1 MANIWGLRMVLH
13 GVMMLALASL
23 NHGQEADPCTVQTGD
38 SQVILNLVESQGDQ
52 VDQLTSPVELPI
64 TGVPG
69 TDIELEILP
78 PDRREDRQFFK
89 LSGKQVQLLEP
100 LDRDQSDLS
109 SLMFQLTCID
119 LQTRRRKTIPV
130 VVTISDINDNPP
142 VFQGNPYVIT
152 IPESTPINSIVFAG
166 LKATDPDSNV
176 NGQVE
181 FHVVPGDGTPQDG
194 FGIFEIDLPH
204 QGLVKLAK
212 KLDYEDVK
220 TYYLNIQA
228 SDRAVDP
235 EGRFTANTVLTIN
248 ILDSDD
254 LNPKFSESTYTAR
267 VTSGIV
273 GGPLHV
279 SPEKIRAE
287 DQDTLRT
294 AVKYSFADGS
304 PASFHDVFTIDEDTG
319 VVKQIQSADKSTVK
333 LFDIVVKAEEQS
345 DDKKF
350 ATARLLVQVHAED
363 VNPPVLVATSRVGFV
378 PENSKIGTRVTDQR
392 GQEIKFVVTDA
403 DHIGA
408 DDPAAKYDFEMT
420 TNFFTVDEEGYLVVN
435 DENLDRDPP
444 NEDKLNFQI
453 YAREAD
459 GARNTSAPLSM
470 TINIQ
475 DVNDNAPSLASIRDV
490 VLAAGTSRRV
500 IAKLNATDND
510 LDKDLRFR
518 LLKVTNNGKNKFA
531 VNSRTGDVEVMAPVK
546 TGERFSLS
554 VAVVDKG
561 GLSSEGVLEVRVN
574 SGPNLRG
581 PAFDQFLYEAKV
593 SEGAPKFAS
602 VVTAQ
607 AKDPEG
613 DPVRYSIIEGNDA
626 GHFQIE
632 ESTGIIRAM
641 HPLDRETLRRYSLVV
656 RAEDPGGK
664 FGTATVNIVVTDIN
678 DQNPFFVDLPYSFR
692 VKEGETGASVGRVRA
707 EDHDIGDNALIYYS
721 VPDDSLFSID
731 AISGEIRTNADLD
744 FERHSVHYLVVSA
757 NDGGKQSRIATATVT
772 VLVQDTADE
781 VPRFPTQV
789 YEASVPENVK
799 DYLVTTV
806 MAEDLD
812 SEPSVTYRLVQGDLD
827 KFKIHPKSGVIRT
840 TRGLDFERQS
850 TFTLIVGTEESRL
863 SGLDNLPGVTA
874 EVQIKVEDRNDIP
887 PMFTRSPRG
896 NLIDV
901 RNDARIGTIIGTVAA
916 TDADGTTPGNEVRYE
931 ITADGSSE
939 KAVLYFGI
947 DNERGDIRVRDD
959 LTQELFDEYR
969 LQIRAYDLGEPS
981 LDSTI
986 MVRVRVKQ
994 VITLSPEE
1002 GVGFIETSQFVEVPE
1017 NLAEE
1022 ALIKTLALSPRSD
1035 KAKGLKILCDV
1046 VSVRNHQ
1053 DQEIPGM
1060 FYGRLNEEGH
1070 CDLIHGKGNLDRES
1084 DPNFKVEIK
1093 LNTLSAYANP
1103 KKMTA
1108 KVNVVLLD
1116 ENDNAPQFI
1125 YNEDISRVV
1134 KDQYIVA
1141 IHDTLPINDLV
1152 FKVKAFDKD
1161 SGENSRLEYELRG
1174 DNIAQDYFA
1183 INSETGEVTNI
1194 DTFIGVSQEDLPFE
1208 LIILVR
1214 DNPNDHSLSKTQQ
1227 TILVVNLL
1235 RPGDGIVL
1243 TIADTPPNVMS
1254 QKKGELMELLQQNTN
1269 LLVTIDKMMPA
1280 MGKYGNGSCCKP
1292 LPRSTDVYFHVVDP
1306 NTNEILPFDHE
1317 KVQRSIS
1324 SKQAAS
1330 NLKYAIAGHLGVQA
1344 ADVHEPYVSTYES
1357 ASNASPIRTA
1367 GSTYE
1372 GFPTLL
1378 IIFGCLVFAL
1388 AFVAICYLCF
1398 IKRKMITNEEK
1409 QTKMIVIP
1417 RYEPV
1422 FVEPSHK
1429 QYETQVLQMSVPID
1443 DNDQIRSGPQVGSDS
1458 SFNLD
1463 SISYITKDRFSSM
1476 GDQSPMH
1483 SDSTEATRL
1492 SPGVGNQSGHYATVD
1507 GDEDRVTPIR
1517 NPLFGRS
1524 DDDEGLRRLSAS
1536 TTNANVLFGEPRR
1549 EFASSTPKRQ
1559 SSSQELEETRP
1570 RGTTQL

>member
-901 RNDARIGTIIGTVAA
+901 RNDARIGTIIGT
-916 TDADGTTPGNEVRYE
+916 
-931 ITADGSSE
+931 
-939 KAVLYFGI
+939 
-947 DNERGDIRVRDD
+947 
-959 LTQELFDEYR
+959 

-1398 IKRKMITNEEK
+1398 IKRN
-1409 QTKMIVIP
+1409 
-1417 RYEPV
+1417 
-1422 FVEPSHK
+1422 HK

>member
-1 MANIWGLRMVLH
+1 MLV
-13 GVMMLALASL
+13 LALATLS
-23 NHGQEADPCTVQTGD
+23 HEQAEDPCTVQSGD
-38 SQVILNLVESQGDQ
+38 NQVILNLVESKGDQ
-52 VDQLTSPVELPI
+52 VDQLTNPVELPI

-69 TDIELEILP
+69 TDIELEILS
-78 PDRREDRQFFK
+78 PDQRGERQYFR

-119 LQTRRRKTIPV
+119 LQSRRRKTIPV

-152 IPESTPINSIVFAG
+152 IPESTPINSIVFTG

-181 FHVVPGDGTPQDG
+181 FHVIPGDGTPQDG
-194 FGIFEIDLPH
+194 FGVFEIDLPH

-212 KLDYEDVK
+212 KLDYEDVH
-220 TYYLNIQA
+220 TYHLSIQA

-248 ILDSDD
+248 VLDSDD
-254 LNPKFSESTYTAR
+254 LDPKFSEPTYTAR

-273 GGPLHV
+273 GGALHV

-294 AVKYSFADGS
+294 PVEYSFTDGS
-304 PASFHDVFTIDEDTG
+304 PASFQDVFSIDENTG
-319 VVKQIQSADKSTVK
+319 VVRQVQSVDKSEVK
-333 LFDIVVKAEEQS
+333 LFDIVVKAQEQS
-345 DDKKF
+345 ESQRF
-350 ATARLLVQVHAED
+350 ATARLLIQVHAED
-363 VNPPVLVATSRVGFV
+363 INPPVLIATSTIGFV
-378 PENSKIGTRVTDQR
+378 PENSKIGTRVKDQR

-403 DHIGA
+403 DHEGTEE
-408 DDPAAKYDFEMT
+408 DPAPKYDFEMT
-420 TNFFTVDEEGYLVVN
+420 TNFFSVDDEGYLVVN
-435 DENLDRDPP
+435 DEKLDRDPP

-470 TINIQ
+470 TINIE
-475 DVNDNAPSLASIRDV
+475 DVNDNPPSLASIRDV
-490 VLAAGTSRRV
+490 ILAAGTSRRV

-546 TGERFSLS
+546 AGERYSLS

-581 PAFDQFLYEAKV
+581 PVFDQFLYEAKV

-613 DPVRYSIIEGNDA
+613 DPVRYSIIDGNDA

-641 HPLDRETLRRYSLVV
+641 HPLDRETLRRYSLIV

-678 DQNPFFVDLPYSFR
+678 DQNPYFVDLPYSFR
-692 VKEGETGASVGRVRA
+692 VKEGETGASVGKVRA
-707 EDHDIGDNALIYYS
+707 EDNDIGDNALIYYS
-721 VPDDSLFSID
+721 VPDESLFAID
-731 AISGEIRTNADLD
+731 AISGEIRTNAELD

-757 NDGGKQSRIATATVT
+757 RDGGKQPRIATATVT

-781 VPRFPTQV
+781 VPRFPSQV

-812 SEPSVTYRLVQGDLD
+812 SEPSVTYRIIQGDLD
-827 KFKIHPKSGVIRT
+827 KFKINPQTGVIRT
-840 TRGLDFERQS
+840 TRGLDYERQN

-863 SGLDNLPGVTA
+863 SGLDDSPGTTA
-874 EVQIKVEDRNDIP
+874 KVEITVEDRNDVP
-887 PMFTRSPRG
+887 PLFTRSPRG
-896 NLIDV
+896 NRIDV

-916 TDADGTTPGNEVRYE
+916 TDADGTSPGNQVRYE
-931 ITADGSSE
+931 ISADGSSE
-939 KAVLYFGI
+939 KGALYFGI
-947 DNERGDIRVRDD
+947 DKERGDIRVRDD

-986 MVRVRVKQ
+986 MVLVRVKQ

-1002 GVGFIETSQFVEVPE
+1002 GVGFIETNQFVEVPE
-1017 NLAEE
+1017 NLAEGE
-1022 ALIKTLALSPRSD
+1022 VIKTLALSPRSE

-1046 VSVRNHQ
+1046 ISVRNSQ
-1053 DQEIPGM
+1053 DQEVYGM
-1060 FYGRLNEEGH
+1060 FYGKLNEEGH
-1070 CDLIHGKGNLDRES
+1070 CDLVHGKGQLDRET
-1084 DPNFKVEIK
+1084 DPNFRVEMKI
-1093 LNTLSAYANP
+1093 NTLSAYVNP
-1103 KKMTA
+1103 KKMLA
-1108 KVNVVLLD
+1108 KLNVVLLD
-1116 ENDNAPQFI
+1116 ENDNPPQFI
-1125 YNEDISRVV
+1125 YNEEISKVV

-1152 FKVKAFDKD
+1152 FKVKALDKD

-1174 DNIAQDYFA
+1174 DDIAQDYFA
-1183 INSETGEVTNI
+1183 IDSETGEVTNI
-1194 DTFIGVSQEDLPFE
+1194 DTFIGVPEKDLPFE

-1292 LPRSTDVYFHVVDP
+1292 IPRSTDVYFHVVDP
-1306 NTNEILPFDHE
+1306 NTNEILPFDNE
-1317 KVQRSIS
+1317 KVQRTIS
-1324 SKQAAS
+1324 SKQASS

-1344 ADVHEPYVSTYES
+1344 ADVHEPYISTYES

-1422 FVEPSHK
+1422 FVEPSQK

-1443 DNDQIRSGPQVGSDS
+1443 DNDQIRGGSQVERDP
-1458 SFNLD
+1458 SFSLD

-1483 SDSTEATRL
+1483 SDSTDNTRL
-1492 SPGVGNQSGHYATVD
+1492 SPGIGHQFGLYATVD
-1507 GDEDRVTPIR
+1507 GDNDVVTPVR

-1524 DDDEGLRRLSAS
+1524 DDDEGIRRLSAS

-1559 SSSQELEETRP
+1559 SSSQELEESRP